1 MTEKNFAAVGWGL
14 FLIWIG
20 ICYLAG
26 FSFGVGILGVGI
38 ITLGVQLARRA
49 SDLKFEGFWV
59 VVGILFILGG
69 IWNLF
74 KIHFDLVPILILIA
88 GVLLLISVFTGKK
101 DSGQKQQ

>member
-20 ICYLAG
+20 ISYIAG

-38 ITLGVQLARRA
+38 ITLGIQLARMV
-49 SDLKFEGFWV
+49 SNLKLEGFWV
-59 VVGILFILGG
+59 VVGILFIIGG

-74 KIHFDLVPILILIA
+74 NIQFDLVPILILIA

-101 DSGQKQQ
+101 DSEQKQQ